1 MTRDGSDPPGERPG
15 EDSKA
20 FQETPADAL
29 ARLPARSVL
38 ADEAAF
44 AALYDATSTRV
55 FGLVLRLV
63 RSRAIA
69 EEVTKE
75 VYLQAWRSASKFDES
90 RGTASS
96 WLMTVAHRRAVDRIR
111 TSDGSSR
118 RDTAYQNN
126 DSIDFDETLNSA
138 AAPIDAVSVRSRLAS
153 LSDIQRQVLELA
165 YLDGHTHAE
174 TAEIVGIPLGS
185 AKTQI
190 RDGLNRLRTLIAAA
204 N

>member
-20 FQETPADAL
+20 FQERPVDAL

-96 WLMTVAHRRAVDRIR
+96 WLMTAAHRRAVDRIR
-111 TSDGSSR
+111 ASDGSGR
-118 RDTAYQNN
+118 RETAYQNN

-153 LSDIQRQVLELA
+153 LGDIQRQVLELA
-165 YLDGHTHAE
+165 YFDGHTHAE
-174 TAEIVGIPLGS
+174 IAEIVGIPLGS